1 MRNESHSAHP
11 VIAICRNLLVLL
23 AITVWTVSGASAQD
37 AVSEAETTA
46 TQQVIEDQLL
56 AFRAGEHQRAF
67 SHAAPNIK
75 GIFRTVEN
83 FAAMVQRG
91 YGAIYEAGE
100 FTFGRNL
107 FQNGEIYQEVLITD
121 SAGKQWQAVYTLK
134 QQEDGSWKITGVK
147 MNPYKGASV

>member
-1 MRNESHSAHP
+1 MRLDLHTAHP
-11 VIAICRNLLVLL
+11 FAAAWRALFIILTALMLSVGAVSAQN
-23 AITVWTVSGASAQD
+23 TVSESD
-37 AVSEAETTA
+37 TTA

-56 AFRAGEHQRAF
+56 AFRAREHDRAF

-91 YGAIYEAGE
+91 YGAIYDPGE
-100 FTFGRNL
+100 YSFGRNL
-107 FQNGEIYQEVLITD
+107 SQYGEIYQEVLITD
-121 SAGKQWQAVYTLK
+121 SSGKQWQAVYTLK